1 QTLELAS
8 SDYQPEREEY
18 LERIGATRVAHT
30 LMMSRSVWH
39 KLRESKLPMALD
51 SLQLS
56 EVLQGFKPARKPVPG
71 RISLLRLWNQS
82 TTDPKA
88 GNATPDTDN
97 PQSEVTRGNQSLLK
111 LPTSTD
117 FSDPPQEGPC
127 C

>member
-1 QTLELAS
+1 
-8 SDYQPEREEY
+8 
-18 LERIGATRVAHT
+18 
-30 LMMSRSVWH
+30 
-39 KLRESKLPMALD
+39 MALD

-71 RISLLRLWNQS
+71 RISLLRLWNQA

-88 GNATPDTDN
+88 DVSQPTHNASALDDPTL
-97 PQSEVTRGNQSLLK
+97 SKSLLN
-111 LPTSTD
+111 LPTPAD